1 MMVDTFKRLF
11 IGDSTLS
18 RFQDNVTTWAAQF
31 EPCPFLIGVSIET
44 TIGTSNTVINH
55 KLQKTPQGFLILSQN
70 ANAVIWQISSDD
82 QTITLRA
89 SASVGVK
96 IWVF

>member
-1 MMVDTFKRLF
+1 MRLDTFKRLF

-18 RFQDNVTTWAAQF
+18 RFQDNVTSWAAQL

-44 TIGTSNTVINH
+44 TINTTDTVINH
-55 KLQKTPQGFLILSQN
+55 KLQKKPEGFIVLDQN
-70 ANAVIWQISSDD
+70 ANAVIWKITSTD

-89 SASVGVK
+89 SASVSVK